1 MSKELYCKRVV
12 RIARNE
18 IRAAFRDGRILFLTI
33 TSWILFVLALYV
45 GFVYYETASKDRT
58 ESRQK
63 VRELWLGQEEKNPH
77 AAGHYGTYAFKPL
90 SVFNLM
96 EKGIDPYTG
105 QAIRIETHKQNP
117 PEIRA
122 AEDSTFLL
130 RSGELT
136 IGFAFLYI
144 IPLLII
150 VVVHGMISKEK
161 EQGTLK
167 LAICQGITKMEL
179 LCGKIS
185 GAVAIL
191 SVIVF
196 PVIAGLVW
204 VVFQHADG
212 EETLFPAIIL
222 LSGYSVYFL
231 IFLFVS
237 IAVSAI
243 HETSRKSLL
252 ALFSFWITVCVII
265 PKISA
270 FISEQI
276 YRTPSAYDFTEDIEK
291 ETLQGGYEGV
301 AHWKE
306 LNKKAEKELMTEY
319 GTSNPDSL
327 PVSVFGYALQILEDE
342 GHAAYERNYKKIDS
356 LFVNQNRIHS
366 YLSVLSPFMNMRF
379 VSMGISG
386 SDVGEYFHFIDFSEI
401 YRRKMMGILNEDIM
415 EHQKKDQKNMDYKGN
430 CKLWQKV
437 PDFAYKPRNFQER
450 LMEYSLN
457 LQFLMFW
464 LALSLLAMAFSF
476 RRLKL

>member
-1 MSKELYCKRVV
+1 MSKYLYCKIAI
-12 RIARNE
+12 RIAHNE
-18 IRAAFRDGRILFLTI
+18 IRTAFREGRILFLTI
-33 TSWILFVLALYV
+33 TSWLLFISSLYV
-45 GFVYYETASKDRT
+45 GFVYYETVSKDRI
-58 ESRQK
+58 ESQRR

-90 SVFNLM
+90 SIFNLM

-105 QAIRIETHKQNP
+105 QAIRIETHKQNS
-117 PEIRA
+117 PEIRT

-150 VVVHGMISKEK
+150 VVAHGMISRER

-167 LAICQGITKMEL
+167 LAICQGLTKIQL
-179 LCGKIS
+179 LCGKLL
-185 GAVAIL
+185 GAIAIL
-191 SVIVF
+191 SVVIF
-196 PVIAGLVW
+196 PVIVGLVW
-204 VVFQHADG
+204 VVFQHTGG
-212 EETLFPAIIL
+212 EETFFSSIIL
-222 LSGYSVYFL
+222 LSGYSAYFL

-237 IAVSAI
+237 VTVSAI
-243 HETSRKSLL
+243 YETSRKSLL
-252 ALFSFWITVCVII
+252 VLFSFWITVCVII
-265 PKISA
+265 PKVSG

-276 YRTPSAYDFTEDIEK
+276 YLTPSAYDFTEDIEK

-301 AHWKE
+301 AHWRE
-306 LNKKAEKELMTEY
+306 LNEKAEKELMAEY
-319 GTSNPDSL
+319 GISNSDSL
-327 PVSVFGYALQILEDE
+327 PVSVFGYALQILENE

-356 LFVNQNRIHS
+356 LFVNQNRVHS

-386 SDVGEYFHFIDFSEI
+386 SDVWEYFHFIDFSEI

-415 EHQKKDQKNMDYKGN
+415 EHQKKGQKNMDYKGN
-430 CKLWQKV
+430 YKLWEKV
-437 PDFAYKPRNFQER
+437 PDFIYKPRDLQER
-450 LMEYSLN
+450 LMGYSLN
-457 LQFLMFW
+457 LQFLIFW
-464 LALSLLAMAFSF
+464 LALSLLVMGFSF